1 MQSVEV
7 NIGGIWLS
15 SLGPWGDLIV
25 EDRWPG
31 GNHELTGAVDPKL
44 THRHPALM
52 NGARTTCTV
61 AGPRWTGDLA
71 QLDWETGEFVATG
84 LWRQGD
90 EAPALNA
97 TGLTTT
103 VPNSAVDKAISSGW
117 VDWVRATALSTS
129 PYSSSDAGGDA
140 TAQVNALGAL
150 LDEWSAGSGK
160 RWGVDEL
167 KAVYAAADPTTATHL
182 LINTPAPVESKQ
194 RAVSAVI
201 ARWRDAAGTY
211 FTTIRGTGR
220 PAKTVD
226 FTNAGPLTSSQV
238 TARCDRI
245 LSAATTAAQ
254 STYGPFVI
262 TRDQIIGRPH
272 LSIVRASQRIVIV
285 DQVGADLSI
294 LGPSLVL
301 GGSKWNVSEDTVE
314 CAPVDGPELDLASI
328 IAAQGG
334 ELV

>member
-1 MQSVEV
+1 MQGAEV

-15 SLGPWGDLIV
+15 SLGPWGDLVV

-31 GNHELTGAVDPKL
+31 GNHEITGSLDPKL
-44 THRHPALM
+44 THRHPALT
-52 NGARTTCTV
+52 NGARAIVTV
-61 AGPRWTGDLA
+61 GGPRWAGELA
-71 QLDWETGEFVATG
+71 QLDWEDGAFVATG

-90 EAPALNA
+90 EVPALNA
-97 TGLTTT
+97 AGLTTT
-103 VPNSAVDKAISSGW
+103 VPNSAAAKAISAGW
-117 VDWVRATALSTS
+117 VDWILASGLSSS

-150 LDEWSAGSGK
+150 LDEWTAGSGK

-167 KAVYAAADPTTATHL
+167 RDVYAAVDPTTATHL

-245 LSAATTAAQ
+245 LSASAGA
-254 STYGPFVI
+254 STYGAFII

-272 LSIVRASQRIVIV
+272 LSTVRAGQRVVIV
-285 DQVGADLSI
+285 DQIGADLNL

-301 GGSKWNVSEDTVE
+301 GGTKWNVAEETVE
-314 CAPVDGPELDLASI
+314 CAPVDAPELDLESI
-328 IAAQGG
+328 IGAQGG